1 MNCLGKWP
9 ELESAV
15 FIEETQSL
23 GNNST
28 LDQVASK
35 GSQEGG
41 GYSSG
46 IGLLPSMWNAL
57 GLIPSTT
64 KSTK

>member
-15 FIEETQSL
+15 FTEETQSL

-35 GSQEGG
+35 GSQEG
-41 GYSSG
+41 
-46 IGLLPSMWNAL
+46 
-57 GLIPSTT
+57 
-64 KSTK
+64 